1 VRPPTQNRSGSRNR
15 FPAGPKPS
23 QHGGAARLDRGRGRG
38 GSESAVVKHT
48 RYLELARQARTA
60 GDEVAMQHNLQH
72 AEHWYRTAMAD
83 RRTGDDPQTALEG
96 EVLAD

>member
-1 VRPPTQNRSGSRNR
+1 M
-15 FPAGPKPS
+15 A
-23 QHGGAARLDRGRGRG
+23 
-38 GSESAVVKHT
+38 KHT
-48 RYLELARQARTA
+48 RYLELAQQARTA

-83 RRTGDDPQTALEG
+83 RRTGDDPRMAIDD